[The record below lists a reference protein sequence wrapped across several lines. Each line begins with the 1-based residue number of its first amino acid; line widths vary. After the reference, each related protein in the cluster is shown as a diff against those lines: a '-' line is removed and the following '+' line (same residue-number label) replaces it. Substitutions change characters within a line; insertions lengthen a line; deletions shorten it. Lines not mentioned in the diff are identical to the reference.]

1 MGQTRRPDDPQA
13 TVAVSGR
20 ALLDVARSHSPSAG
34 SAPFSLM
41 MYYRGEVRV
50 LPLHERRPL
59 VIGRVPPADVVVPDP
74 GLSRR
79 HASIERAG
87 SRVWVQDLGST
98 NGTWVDGSKVDRVD
112 VEPGMELSVGPVRAA
127 VVRLTT
133 PEAQRLGGFE
143 HELFT
148 IDLEAECARV
158 ALCRR
163 PSALLMLRDARTPPG
178 AAGRWL
184 DELRG
189 RIRAF
194 DRIALYS
201 ADTVELLLPEADEA
215 AARQIASEITGR
227 REDLRCGVAVT
238 PAHGQTAS
246 KLLSTSRM
254 ALRRA
259 TSSSP
264 VVVAVPT
271 HARDSAP
278 AEPAPGTEGPVV
290 RDPAMT
296 SVLDDASRLGTSV
309 IPVLLL
315 GETGT
320 GKEIVARAIHEG
332 GHRAKQPYVCV
343 NCAAI
348 PEQLVESTLFGH
360 RRGAFTGAVQQS
372 PGLFLAADG
381 GSILLDE
388 VGELPAAAQAVLL
401 RALDTKRFTP
411 VGATEEVHVD
421 VRVIAATHRDLEAM
435 VADGEFREDLYYR
448 LAGMPLEIPPLRDRP
463 EDIEPL
469 AQHFLEI
476 ANRDNRRSVRHIEEE
491 ALDLLSEH
499 LWPGNVRELRN
510 VIERAVVITP
520 GDTVTPADL
529 PRSLQRSGS
538 GQPPP
543 SLHTASE
550 EEFSV
555 GDVRNLLASGR
566 GSRDVLREV
575 EAKLIHAALEQADHN
590 RTRAAELLKVK
601 LRTFHNKLRDHGFRR
616 DEYRKDGED

>member
-1 MGQTRRPDDPQA
+1 MGPRRRTDDPQA

-20 ALLDVARSHSPSAG
+20 ALLDVARSHSPAAG

-50 LPLHERRPL
+50 LPLHERQPV
-59 VIGRVPPADVVVPDP
+59 VIGRVPPSDVVVPDP

-163 PSALLMLRDARTPPG
+163 PTALLMLRDGRTPPG

-201 ADTVELLLPEADEA
+201 ADTVELLLPETDEA
-215 AARQIASEITGR
+215 AARRVAGEITAR
-227 REDLRCGVAVT
+227 RGDLRCGVAVT
-238 PAHGQTAS
+238 PDNGQTAA
-246 KLLSTSRM
+246 KLLSTARD
-254 ALRRA
+254 ALRR
-259 TSSSP
+259 TTGDSP
-264 VVVAVPT
+264 VVVAEPT
-271 HARDSAP
+271 DARGSVQLD
-278 AEPAPGTEGPVV
+278 PGQGEAGPVV
-290 RDPAMT
+290 RDPAMQA
-296 SVLDDASRLGTSV
+296 VLDAASRLGPSV
-309 IPVLLL
+309 IPVLLF

-320 GKEIVARAIHEG
+320 GKEIVARAVHAG
-332 GHRAKQPYVCV
+332 GRRAAEPYVCV

-360 RRGAFTGAVQQS
+360 RRGAFTGAVQRS
-372 PGLFLAADG
+372 PGLFVAADG

-411 VGATEEVHVD
+411 VGATEEVQVD

-435 VADGEFREDLYYR
+435 VAAGEFREDLYYR
-448 LAGMPLEIPPLRDRP
+448 LAGMPLEIPPLRERP
-463 EDIEPL
+463 DDIEPL
-469 AQHFLEI
+469 ALHFLGI
-476 ANRDNRRSVRHIEEE
+476 ANRENHRSVTHIDDE
-491 ALDLLSEH
+491 AVDLLRAH
-499 LWPGNVRELRN
+499 PWPGNVRELRN
-510 VIERAVVITP
+510 AIERAVVITP
-520 GDTVTPADL
+520 GDTITAVDL
-529 PRSLQRSGS
+529 PRALQQGRTASSLQ
-538 GQPPP
+538 
-543 SLHTASE
+543 TSE
-550 EEFSV
+550 EAEFTL
-555 GDVRNLLASGR
+555 GDAWDHLAAGR

-590 RTRAAELLKVK
+590 RTRAAELLKIK

-616 DEYRKDGED
+616 DEYRKDGEDGSA